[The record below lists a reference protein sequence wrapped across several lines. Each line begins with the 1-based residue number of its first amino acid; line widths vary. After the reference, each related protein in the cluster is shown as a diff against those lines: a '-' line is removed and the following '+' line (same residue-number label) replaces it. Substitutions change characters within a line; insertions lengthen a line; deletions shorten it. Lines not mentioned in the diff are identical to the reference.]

1 MDRQVTVLVR
11 VRVKSRVPLEIAMI
25 SQLFLSRASSK
36 VRTRSDRRHVQL
48 LRTPPDR
55 SQRLRLTF

>member
-11 VRVKSRVPLEIAMI
+11 VRRVPLEIAMI
-25 SQLFLSRASSK
+25 SQLILSRVSSK

>member
-11 VRVKSRVPLEIAMI
+11 VRRVPLEIAMI
-25 SQLFLSRASSK
+25 SQLILSRVSSK

-48 LRTPPDR
+48 L
-55 SQRLRLTF
+55 

>member
-1 MDRQVTVLVR
+1 MLVR
-11 VRVKSRVPLEIAMI
+11 VRRVPLEIAMI
-25 SQLFLSRASSK
+25 SQLILSRVSSK